1 MPCFVFLLKGETT
14 MNKTSALLQLIFFV
28 LLLIFGT
35 YHLFKGEFEK
45 SLLTVPIF
53 AIYYVFVIARNKE
66 TISDSK
72 RDDQ

>member
-1 MPCFVFLLKGETT
+1 MICFVFLLEGETT
-14 MNKTSALLQLIFFV
+14 MSKTSALLQLIFFI

-35 YHLFKGEFEK
+35 YHLFKGQFEQ

-53 AIYYVFVIARNKE
+53 AIYYVFVIARNKKN
-66 TISDSK
+66 ISDSK